1 MAYLVD
7 TPLLLRLANTA
18 DPQYPVARNAIYNL
32 HWQSERLHTAPQNLV
47 EFRNSATRPAINN
60 GLGLPL
66 VIVEAK
72 SAAYETAFPLLPETP
87 DIYPAW
93 KSLVQ
98 AAGVVG
104 KQVHDARLVAICHVY
119 GITHVLTFNV
129 QHFARFA
136 AYGPGLIVV
145 DPNQV

>member
-1 MAYLVD
+1 VAYLLD
-7 TPLLLRLANTA
+7 TTLFLRLANVNDA
-18 DPQYPVARNAIYNL
+18 QRPVARRAIV
-32 HWQSERLHTAPQNLV
+32 RLHGAGESLRTAPQNLV
-47 EFRNSATRPAINN
+47 EFRNSATRPVAVN
-60 GLGLPL
+60 GLGLAP
-66 VIVEAK
+66 
-72 SAAYETAFPLLPETP
+72 SAVQALSVSFETAFTILPETP

-98 AAGVVG
+98 AAGVIG

-136 AYGPGLIVV
+136 GYGPGLTVV
-145 DPNQV
+145 DSNHV